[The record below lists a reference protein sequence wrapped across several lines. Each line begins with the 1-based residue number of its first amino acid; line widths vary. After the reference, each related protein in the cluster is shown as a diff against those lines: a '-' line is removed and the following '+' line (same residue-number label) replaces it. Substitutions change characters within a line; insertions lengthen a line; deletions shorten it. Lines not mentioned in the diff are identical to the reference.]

1 MVLLFHEA
9 SNQRLE
15 MPFPLE
21 QWFDVTKK
29 IDKYDLETSLDQI
42 AVYGIKQGDV
52 TDKEVRAT
60 QREMKAAVRAHNKMF
75 QQC

>member
-1 MVLLFHEA
+1 
-9 SNQRLE
+9 

-29 IDKYDLETSLDQI
+29 IDKYDLETYLDQI

-60 QREMKAAVRAHNKMF
+60 QREMKAAVRAHKKMF

>member
-1 MVLLFHEA
+1 
-9 SNQRLE
+9 

-60 QREMKAAVRAHNKMF
+60 QREMKAAVRAHNKMV

>member
-1 MVLLFHEA
+1 
-9 SNQRLE
+9 

-21 QWFDVTKK
+21 QWFDVTNK

-60 QREMKAAVRAHNKMF
+60 QREMKVAVRAHNKKF

>member
-1 MVLLFHEA
+1 
-9 SNQRLE
+9 

-60 QREMKAAVRAHNKMF
+60 KREMKAAVRAHNKMF